1 MAQSP
6 DDEIQLD
13 REMEGTDS
21 LPTLPFV
28 ALEGMKRA
36 LRPGGTVLE
45 LAQIIELDPS
55 LTARVLRV
63 ANTFYYSRD
72 GRITSLQE
80 ALSTLQLPVLR
91 SIVLSVSV
99 LELFSDQRE
108 EYGLDLGELWMHSI
122 GAAVWARELASLVQP
137 PLDPEEAFI
146 SGLLHDIGKVIL
158 CSRLRGRY
166 RQALQEA
173 KQKGLRLYEAE
184 RSAFGFDHA
193 EVSRRALEQW
203 RIPALYRNVVASHH
217 HPVPVLLPDP
227 VELALCRVVRLADQ
241 LCYAY
246 RTGRGG
252 DPNPPNSSAPFLA
265 ELGLSR
271 QQVESLRA
279 QIHRHVRELADR
291 LDWGPIPLASYFPT
305 LRDANRAL
313 RDIQEEQDKRVR
325 TLLERER
332 ELAGIN
338 ALGQGLQSCR
348 SLEQAARVVAETLL
362 EAFGFERVTCGL
374 YLSGHWELAAKAW
387 RDAGQ
392 ARCDVGVAERR
403 RQTPEAEPG
412 QSPVLFLD
420 LIGQEGSLGYLWVR
434 PDSGRVVPMEK
445 LGLLLASCAKLA
457 SEAVEGLH
465 YHQRARQL
473 SETLRRSVTQIDE
486 QRTRA
491 EFEAAE
497 KTAILGALPVGV
509 VLMDAQARI
518 RLTNPA
524 AEALF
529 PKGALEPGASFS
541 SVFPDPHFGRAQQEV
556 LKGQSV
562 FRGETSLKPP
572 SEGAPVRLCQWSLL
586 ASAAR
591 PGEGKNLLCILN
603 DVTEERALQKQLLE
617 AARMASIGE
626 LAAGTAHNLRSP
638 LGAVKGMLE
647 LLLDELE
654 SGRIVAYAAG
664 QEPLQP
670 TETVREQIDLVLR
683 SLGKCFSVIDDLIQ
697 FARSPDQP
705 FDRVRLHTL
714 LEGAESLLG
723 ELFRTRGIRVQ
734 KFLDADLVYGRQADL
749 LQVFLN
755 LYSNAYKAMP
765 QGGVLTVRSRP
776 DPSTG
781 PDRPFVEILVS
792 DTGCGIPPE
801 NLPRIFD
808 PFFTTSDRVEG
819 TGLGLSLTLKIVKE
833 HGGTIEVLSSRVG
846 QGTTF
851 RLSLPAHPQSLWVK
865 PVRPKGEP

>member
-1 MAQSP
+1 MAQSQ
-6 DDEIQLD
+6 DDEIQLE
-13 REMEGTDS
+13 REMGGADS

-36 LRPGGTVLE
+36 LRPGGTVHE

-80 ALSTLQLPVLR
+80 ALSSLQFPVLR

-108 EYGLDLGELWMHSI
+108 DYGLDLGELWMHSL
-122 GAAVWARELASLVQP
+122 GAAVWARELAPLVQP

-166 RQALQEA
+166 RQALQDA
-173 KQKGLRLYEAE
+173 RQKGQRLYEAE
-184 RSAFGFDHA
+184 RAAFGFDHA
-193 EVSRRALEQW
+193 EVSRRVLEQW
-203 RIPALYRNVVASHH
+203 KIPALYRNVVATHH

-246 RTGRGG
+246 RTGKGG
-252 DPNPPNSSAPFLA
+252 DPNPPPSPGPFLA
-265 ELGLSR
+265 ELGLSSK
-271 QQVESLRA
+271 QIESLRA
-279 QIHRHVRELADR
+279 QTHRHVRELADR

-313 RDIQEEQDKRVR
+313 RDIQEEQEKRVR

-338 ALGQGLQSCR
+338 ALGQGLQASR
-348 SLEQAARVVAETLL
+348 SLEQAARAAAETLL

-374 YLSGHWELAAKAW
+374 YLSGHWELAATAW
-387 RDAGQ
+387 RDAGA
-392 ARCDVGVAERR
+392 ARCDVNLAERSR
-403 RQTPEAEPG
+403 KAPEADPDPG
-412 QSPVLFLD
+412 QSPVLFVD
-420 LIGQEGSLGYLWVR
+420 LVGQEGPLGYLWVR
-434 PDSGRVVPMEK
+434 PDHGRILPVEK
-445 LGLLLASCAKLA
+445 LGLLLASCAKLI
-457 SEAVEGLH
+457 SEAVEALH
-465 YHQRARQL
+465 FHQRARHL
-473 SETLRRSVTQIDE
+473 AETLRRSVSQIDE
-486 QRTRA
+486 QRARA
-491 EFEAAE
+491 EFEAGE
-497 KTAILGALPVGV
+497 KGAILAVLPVGV
-509 VLMDAQARI
+509 VLMDAQARV
-518 RLTNPA
+518 RLANPA

-529 PKGALEPGASFS
+529 AKGALETGAAFP
-541 SVFPDPHFGRAQQEV
+541 SVFPDPHFVRGQQEV
-556 LKGQSV
+556 LKGLAL
-562 FRGETSLKPP
+562 FRGETTLKPV
-572 SEGAPVRLCQWSLL
+572 SEGAPVRTCQWCLL
-586 ASAAR
+586 ETPAR
-591 PGEGKNLLCILN
+591 PGEGRNLLCILS

-654 SGRIVAYAAG
+654 SGRIVPYATG
-664 QEPLQP
+664 QEPHQP
-670 TETVREQIDLVLR
+670 TQAVRDQIDLVLK
-683 SLGKCFSVIDDLIQ
+683 SLAKCFAVIDDLIQ
-697 FARSPDQP
+697 LARSPDQP
-705 FDRVRLHTL
+705 FDRVRVHTL
-714 LEGAESLLG
+714 LQGAESLLG
-723 ELFRTRGIRVQ
+723 ELFRARGIRLE
-734 KFLDADLVYGRQADL
+734 KFLDADIVYGRQADL

-765 QGGVLTVRSRP
+765 HGGVLTVRSRP
-776 DPSTG
+776 DPTAS

-846 QGTTF
+846 EGTTF

-865 PVRPKGEP
+865 PARP

>member
-1 MAQSP
+1 MAQSQ
-6 DDEIQLD
+6 DDQIQLQ
-13 REMEGTDS
+13 RKLEGADS

-36 LRPGGTVLE
+36 LRPGGTVQE

-80 ALSTLQLPVLR
+80 ALSSLEFSVLR

-108 EYGLDLGELWMHSI
+108 DYGLDLGELWMHSL
-122 GAAVWARELASLVQP
+122 GAAVWARELAPLVQP

-158 CSRLRGRY
+158 CNRLRGRY

-173 KQKGLRLYEAE
+173 RQKGLRLYEAE
-184 RSAFGFDHA
+184 HAAFGFDHA

-203 RIPALYRNVVASHH
+203 KIPALYRNVVATHH

-246 RTGRGG
+246 RTGKGG
-252 DPNPPNSSAPFLA
+252 DPNPPPSPGPFLA
-265 ELGLSR
+265 ELGLSSK
-271 QQVESLRA
+271 QIEGLRA

-305 LRDANRAL
+305 LRDANLAL
-313 RDIQEEQDKRVR
+313 RDIQEEQEKRVR

-338 ALGQGLQSCR
+338 ALGQGLQASR
-348 SLEQAARVVAETLL
+348 SLEQAARAAAETLL

-374 YLSGHWELAAKAW
+374 YLSGQWELAAAAW
-387 RDAGQ
+387 RNAG
-392 ARCDVGVAERR
+392 APRCDVGLAERSR
-403 RQTPEAEPG
+403 KPPEAAPG
-412 QSPVLFLD
+412 ERPVLFVD
-420 LIGQEGSLGYLWVR
+420 LVGQEGPLGYLWVR
-434 PDSGRVVPMEK
+434 PDHSRILPVEK
-445 LGLLLASCAKLA
+445 LGLLLASCAKLI
-457 SEAVEGLH
+457 SEAVESLH
-465 YHQRARQL
+465 FHQRARHL
-473 SETLRRSVTQIDE
+473 AETLRRSVSQIDE
-486 QRTRA
+486 QRARA
-491 EFEAAE
+491 EFEASE
-497 KTAILGALPVGV
+497 KAAIIAALPVGI
-509 VLMDAQARI
+509 VLMDAQARV
-518 RLTNPA
+518 RLANPA
-524 AEALF
+524 AAALF
-529 PKGALEPGASFS
+529 PKRDLETGAVFPT
-541 SVFPDPHFGRAQQEV
+541 VFPDPHFVRGQQEV
-556 LKGQSV
+556 LKGLAL
-562 FRGETSLKPP
+562 FRGETTIKPV
-572 SEGAPVRLCQWSLL
+572 SEGAPVRTCQWCLL
-586 ASAAR
+586 ETPAR
-591 PGEGKNLLCILN
+591 PGEGRNLLCILS
-603 DVTEERALQKQLLE
+603 DVTEERALQKHLLE

-654 SGRIVAYAAG
+654 SGKIVPYATG
-664 QEPLQP
+664 QEPHQP
-670 TETVREQIDLVLR
+670 TQAVRDQIDLVLK
-683 SLGKCFSVIDDLIQ
+683 SLAKCFAVIDDLIQ
-697 FARSPDQP
+697 LARSPDQP
-705 FDRVRLHTL
+705 FDRVRVHTL
-714 LEGAESLLG
+714 LQGAESLLG
-723 ELFRTRGIRVQ
+723 DLFRARGIRLE
-734 KFLDADLVYGRQADL
+734 KFLDADLIYGRQADL

-765 QGGVLTVRSRP
+765 HGGVLTVRSRP
-776 DPSTG
+776 DPTAS

-846 QGTTF
+846 EGTTF

-865 PVRPKGEP
+865 PARP